1 MHNSFA
7 HRFAKNLP
15 HGLGP
20 WKRQITL
27 TLTLN
32 FHHVLNQ
39 IMNTNY
45 RYLTVAL
52 ALLLPALAS
61 AHDTWIQTNSPIVRT
76 GEVVHVDLRLGNH
89 GNQHRDFKLAGL
101 LTLDW
106 TTLDHVEPDGTR
118 TDLKSRLYT
127 SASAEKQ
134 GYWTTP
140 VTLSQPGVHQ
150 FVQKLD
156 RVMNHGKSIRSIRT
170 AKSFA
175 LASDSLDAPKID
187 GHAHETPA
195 GLPFEIV
202 LNTCPFGEVCAGH
215 PITVTVLH
223 HGKPIQDAVVSFIP
237 EGETLQ
243 EEMDPNYEFATDASG
258 SATFIPKKATR
269 YLIAAHHTA
278 MDEKTEEFEF
288 TSYATTIV
296 LSVPNQT
303 WLD

>member
-1 MHNSFA
+1 MNSLY
-7 HRFAKNLP
+7 RNL
-15 HGLGP
+15 
-20 WKRQITL
+20 T
-27 TLTLN
+27 
-32 FHHVLNQ
+32 FSF
-39 IMNTNY
+39 
-45 RYLTVAL
+45 
-52 ALLLPALAS
+52 ALLLPAIVS

-106 TTLDHVEPDGTR
+106 TSMDHIDPDGKPS
-118 TDLKSRLYT
+118 DLKPQLFT

-140 VTLSQPGVHQ
+140 VTLTQPGVHQ

-170 AKSFA
+170 AKTFV
-175 LASDSLDAPKID
+175 LASDSLDVPKID
-187 GHAHETPA
+187 GHAHQTPA

-202 LNTCPFGEVCAGH
+202 LNTCPFGEVCVGQ

-223 HGKPIQDAVVSFIP
+223 HGNPIQDAVVSFIP

-243 EEMDPNYEFATDASG
+243 GDRDPNYEFVTDESG
-258 SATFIPKKATR
+258 HATFVPKRATQ
-269 YLIAAHHTA
+269 YLIAAHYTA
-278 MDEKTEEFEF
+278 MDEKSDEFEF
-288 TSYATTIV
+288 TSYASTIT
-296 LSVPNQT
+296 LRVPNQN

>member
-1 MHNSFA
+1 
-7 HRFAKNLP
+7 
-15 HGLGP
+15 
-20 WKRQITL
+20 
-27 TLTLN
+27 
-32 FHHVLNQ
+32 
-39 IMNTNY
+39 MNTTFRN
-45 RYLTVAL
+45 LTFAL
-52 ALLLPALAS
+52 ALLLPTMAS

-76 GEVVHVDLRLGNH
+76 GEVVHIDLRLGNH
-89 GNQHRDFKLAGL
+89 GNHHRDFKLAGL

-106 TTLDHVEPDGTR
+106 TSMEHIGPDEKR
-118 TDLKSRLYT
+118 SDLKPQLFT

-140 VTLSQPGVHQ
+140 VTLTQPGVHQ

-170 AKSFA
+170 AKSFV

-187 GHAHETPA
+187 GHTHETPA

-202 LNTCPFGEVCAGH
+202 LNTCPFSEVAAGQ

-243 EEMDPNYEFATDASG
+243 GDRDPNYEFATDASG
-258 SATFIPKKATR
+258 QATFVPKMATR
-269 YLIAAHHTA
+269 HLIAAHHTA
-278 MDEKTEEFEF
+278 IDEKSDEFDF

-296 LSVPNQT
+296 LPVPNQPVAV
-303 WLD
+303 LDR